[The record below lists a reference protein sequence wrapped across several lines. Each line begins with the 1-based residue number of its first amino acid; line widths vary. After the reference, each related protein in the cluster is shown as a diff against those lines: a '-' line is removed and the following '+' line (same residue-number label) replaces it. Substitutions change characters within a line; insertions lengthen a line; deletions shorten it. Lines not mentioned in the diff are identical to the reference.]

1 MPALRRF
8 AVRLAGLLAL
18 ALTPPLAGQADQFR
32 EVVQRDSN
40 DARHHYL
47 LGLALVRDEEYD
59 EAAAAFRAALALDSR
74 LADAYLALSYL
85 PYLQRR
91 QLASEEQRG
100 RVPAAWRARLEEA
113 QRLYRRAFI
122 IDPMV
127 NLRPLTVLFPQGRW
141 TGRDFTSDE
150 SKFYELFIEGFDDL
164 AAGRNRDALERLDR
178 LAKQVYFGE
187 KHPDRIPEFVLWAR
201 GMAAARL
208 RVDSVAIG
216 DFQTLLN
223 RALKREQQPQLV
235 PVPLRTNEYRY
246 ILGAFH
252 QRAADTARAAALLRE
267 AAEADLGLDM
277 AHVRL
282 AEIYRMR
289 GDFGGEMQ
297 ERQRAV
303 AANPDDGTLQLEL
316 AMLRYEVG
324 ELEEAE
330 EALRRAAAL
339 SPRDARPHYL
349 LGVIAQMQGRPADAR
364 AAYERCVALAPAR
377 LTYLATDA
385 STRLAALK

>member
-113 QRLYRRAFI
+113 QRLYRRAFV

-201 GMAAARL
+201 GM
-208 RVDSVAIG
+208 
-216 DFQTLLN
+216 
-223 RALKREQQPQLV
+223 
-235 PVPLRTNEYRY
+235 
-246 ILGAFH
+246 
-252 QRAADTARAAALLRE
+252 AAALLRE

-377 LTYLATDA
+377 LAGVATDA
-385 STRLAALK
+385 RTRLAVLK